1 MRVIDPEVLGSWEEF
16 IREWCSYGGNNKWV
30 VKDPDALGSY
40 LVETGASLRR
50 LREGR
55 PINKLIINVDYD
67 DGAAVATEDLAR
79 SLAMKVLDAKFGE
92 SGQAARELDA
102 LARRVTGVGKAKG
115 IAAYARILLSSGIPV
130 LMSAWHRDVY
140 DILMKELSDFR
151 SEERRVGKE
160 CVRTCRSRWS

>member
-55 PINKLIINVDYD
+55 PLNKLIINVDYD
-67 DGAAVATEDLAR
+67 DGAEVATEDLAR
-79 SLAMKVLDAKFGE
+79 SIAMKVLDAKIGRV
-92 SGQAARELDA
+92 SWRERVCKCVKVSVDA
-102 LARRVTGVGKAKG
+102 VELKK
-115 IAAYARILLSSGIPV
+115 
-130 LMSAWHRDVY
+130 
-140 DILMKELSDFR
+140 KE
-151 SEERRVGKE
+151 KNN
-160 CVRTCRSRWS
+160 